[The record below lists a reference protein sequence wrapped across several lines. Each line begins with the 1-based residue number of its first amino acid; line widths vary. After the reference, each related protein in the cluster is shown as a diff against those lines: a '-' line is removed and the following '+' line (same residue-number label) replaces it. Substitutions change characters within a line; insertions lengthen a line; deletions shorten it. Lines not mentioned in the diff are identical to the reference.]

1 MEDIKE
7 IPIEP
12 IPDGYY
18 AIEWTQKEAIL
29 RDKINELIRYIQ
41 ATNKNIEKTEQ
52 NHNNKEE

>member
-7 IPIEP
+7 IPTEP

-18 AIEWTQKEAIL
+18 AIEWTQKEVIL

-41 ATNKNIEKTEQ
+41 ATNKSTQKIEQ
-52 NHNNKEE
+52 NHNNEEK